1 MVVADAAEEK
11 QKKGVVD
18 QVVAERMSLETRDV
32 VVASRLDGRLF
43 EVTGQPDAE
52 GRTDAG
58 RTLDADST
66 S

>member
-18 QVVAERMSLETRDV
+18 LVVAERMSLETRDV
-32 VVASRLDGRLF
+32 VVASGLDRRLF

-52 GRTDAG
+52 GRTDAD
-58 RTLDADST
+58 RTLGADST